1 MLEVLTGSGLAVA
14 AGLNAY
20 IPLLILGLAGR
31 VFDFVALPA
40 GWAWLENPWI
50 IGILGVLLI
59 VEVVAD
65 KVPVVDSINDWIQ
78 SVVRPAAGGIAFGTG
93 SASETAVVTDPAS
106 FFTSHAWV
114 PVATGILLAFGTHAA
129 KMLARPALNAATAG
143 AAAPVVSAV
152 EDVSS
157 VLLSVMALLVPVIGF
172 VALVGVIT
180 LLIFRV
186 RRSRQTR
193 LAQQQRRIPRDT
205 PGLR

>member
-31 VFDFVALPA
+31 VFTFVELPGA
-40 GWAWLENPWI
+40 WAWLENPWVLVV
-50 IGILGVLLI
+50 LGLLLI
-59 VEVVAD
+59 VEIIAD

-93 SASETAVVTDPAS
+93 AASETAVVTDPAA
-106 FFTSHAWV
+106 FFTSNAWV
-114 PVATGILLAFGTHAA
+114 PVVIGVVLAFATHTA

-152 EDVSS
+152 EDFSS
-157 VLLSVMALLVPVIGF
+157 VLLSFMALLVPVVGF
-172 VALVGVIT
+172 IVLLGLVT
-180 LLIFRV
+180 LVVLRI
-186 RRSRQTR
+186 RRSRRAR
-193 LAQQQRRIPRDT
+193 LVRP
-205 PGLR
+205 